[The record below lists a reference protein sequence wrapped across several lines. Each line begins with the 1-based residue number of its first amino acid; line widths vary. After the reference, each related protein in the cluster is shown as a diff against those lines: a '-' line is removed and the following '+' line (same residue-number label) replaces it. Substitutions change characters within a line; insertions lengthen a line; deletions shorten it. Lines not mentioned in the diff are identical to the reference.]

1 MAVDQDVYHTLTV
14 TGFSSNSFD
23 DAAKNAIDG
32 AWENHHEEFSRFVS
46 FEMIKTAGS
55 IEMVGGAPVPSYAA
69 TVAISAIH
77 RPHAHD

>member
-1 MAVDQDVYHTLTV
+1 MPVDQDVYHVLTV
-14 TGFSSNSFD
+14 TGFSPNSFD
-23 DAAKNAIDG
+23 EAAKTAIQG
-32 AWENHHEEFSRFVS
+32 AWENHHDEFSSFVS

-55 IEMVGGAPVPSYAA
+55 IEMVSGAPVPSYAA